1 MIVFVL
7 AQSALLGISLGRLLY
22 CAVYKDWVGVEQWG
36 LCTALC
42 TATFTFAILLNEVQ

>member
-7 AQSALLGISLGRLLY
+7 LQSALLGISLGRLTY
-22 CAVYKDWVGVEQWG
+22 CAIYKDWVGVQQWG

-42 TATFTFAILLNEVQ
+42 TSTFTFALLLNSVQ